1 MSPEQAR
8 GRRTDARSGIFSTGV
23 VFYELLCGRKP
34 FLGEDY
40 FETME
45 KVRSED
51 PRPLAEL
58 VAGLPLPLVRAVER
72 SLAKDPAVRY
82 QTLEDLRVELLGMPD
97 VTPADTAAEGLRDA
111 VERKFSEVVR
121 LHRTLVAAIGASA
134 LGEETLP
141 IADPVAEGRAA
152 GAGLETV
159 LHDLESQTER
169 LRALART
176 VGRVEPRVARGI
188 AAFEHGAFAEA
199 VAELDA
205 VLREIPQHQRARDY
219 RERARLEKIRERTV
233 RSVGAGSV
241 VSAPRDARVGGAAGR
256 PRGRGGDRGGDAS
269 APPGDPRAA
278 DGRGHPAHAGRVGH
292 ARPAPPGR
300 RRARRGRQR
309 RRLPLPAVE
318 PAAGGRPGPGRRTR
332 AGAETRARPEPG
344 DHPRRR
350 RCRRRRRRR
359 GADTAGPVPAG
370 PGSGAGGRESA
381 PRLAAPAKAAPPR
394 RAKAARPR
402 PADLRGRQGR
412 RGRPHLA
419 QLFRGRGTTNGPC
432 ASTAACSPSIPTTP
446 RHGRVSPRSRR
457 N

>member
-1 MSPEQAR
+1 
-8 GRRTDARSGIFSTGV
+8 
-23 VFYELLCGRKP
+23 
-34 FLGEDY
+34 
-40 FETME
+40 
-45 KVRSED
+45 
-51 PRPLAEL
+51 PLAEL

-176 VGRVEPRVARGI
+176 VERVEPRVARGI

-219 RERARLEKIRERTV
+219 RERARLEEIRERTV

-241 VSAPRDARVGGAAGR
+241 VSAPRATPGPAEPLAAREAEAGTAVATPPPRQATPAPLTAAGTQLTQAVSGTRARLLLVGVALGAVVSGGVFLFR
-256 PRGRGGDRGGDAS
+256 PSSPPREAVPAPAVAPAPAPTPAPAPSPAKPPSATPVPS
-269 APPGDPRAA
+269 APPASAVPTPN
-278 DGRGHPAHAGRVGH
+278 PA
-292 ARPAPPGR
+292 
-300 RRARRGRQR
+300 
-309 RRLPLPAVE
+309 
-318 PAAGGRPGPGRRTR
+318 
-332 AGAETRARPEPG
+332 
-344 DHPRRR
+344 
-350 RCRRRRRRR
+350 
-359 GADTAGPVPAG
+359 PVPAKA
-370 PGSGAGGRESA
+370 PGSGAGGGGSPA
-381 PRLAAPAKAAPPR
+381 PRLVAPAKAAPAP
-394 RAKAARPR
+394 ARPGEGGATAAK
-402 PADLRGRQGR
+402 PTSEDAKVLEDALT
-412 RGRPHLA
+412 LA
-419 QLFRGRGTTNGPC
+419 QLFRGRGDNER
-432 ASTAACSPSIPTTP
+432 AL
-446 RHGRVSPRSRR
+446 REYRRVLAIDPNHAEARQGVAEAEALLKSRQ
-457 N
+457 